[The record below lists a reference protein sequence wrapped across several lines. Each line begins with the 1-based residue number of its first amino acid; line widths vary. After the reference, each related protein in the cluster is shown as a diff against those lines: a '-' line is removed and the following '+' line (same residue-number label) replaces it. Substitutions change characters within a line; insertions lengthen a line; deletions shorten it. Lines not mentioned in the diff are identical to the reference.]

1 MDMTKQTKKA
11 PELEFTEKRITSVV
25 EELVDAGTLI
35 VTDLYG
41 YTTLS
46 QYGRTALAR
55 DCRIETIREIKAQ
68 NDYSK
73 ILAVGGCTALDVGRA
88 CAMGKEI
95 VTIPTI
101 LSTSCISVD
110 RSIIKYPEGSR
121 LEETIAPT
129 RTIVSIPS
137 ISETSIADLEKW
149 SQSGFGDLFANISA
163 SIDMQHKAGILTY
176 EAVRENVPES
186 FEVLEWV
193 IDHFRGY
200 DSDCLRRLAT
210 YSHNS
215 SLSVIERG
223 DTKLSAAGEH
233 GLYHKMIDQQRQY
246 REDRP
251 THGQLVA
258 LGTLLAGRIFAE
270 QAGDQKLYEQL
281 VIVYAKLGLPLN
293 YDELRDIGIEREHI
307 VAGLE
312 SIAEDNTYLGNHFA
326 QGDYSLLDRVFGGGE
341 NEKV

>member
-1 MDMTKQTKKA
+1 MDMTKPTKNV

-25 EELVDAGTLI
+25 EELADEDTLI

-41 YTTLS
+41 YATLS

-55 DCRIETIREIKAQ
+55 DCRIETVKRIRAQ

-95 VTIPTI
+95 ITIPTI

-110 RSIIKYPEGSR
+110 RSVIKYPEGSR

-163 SIDMQHKAGILTY
+163 SIDMQYRTGILTY
-176 EAVRENVPES
+176 EAIRENVPES
-186 FEVLEWV
+186 FEALEWV

-210 YSHNS
+210 YLHNS

-233 GLYHKMIDQQRQY
+233 RLYHKMIDQQAQY

-258 LGTLLAGRIFAE
+258 LGTLLAARIFAE
-270 QAGDQKLYEQL
+270 QAGDDKLHQQL
-281 VIVYAKLGLPLN
+281 RTAYKKLGLPLN
-293 YDELRDIGIEREHI
+293 YEELRNIGIERDHI
-307 VAGLE
+307 VQGLE
-312 SIAEDNTYLGNHFA
+312 SIADSSTHLGNYFA
-326 QGDYSLLDRVFGGGE
+326 KGDYSLLDDVFE
-341 NEKV
+341 NI